1 MRQVVAVPQPG
12 FCSQFLLSFRLFLLV
27 AVVIIPK
34 GTILGMVAGPPT
46 SFVQDISIKAAE
58 ILMQDRTDDLHF
70 SRLYYIRLFLSYFD
84 YFSDSSLIVCCQYR
98 LVFCIVLLF
107 VSSCFVVVLKTSHF
121 VLHLFL
127 QKEEGLYFS
136 LFYRGSYL
144 KKSKNFK
151 SQDKLHHC
159 SLLLC

>member
-12 FCSQFLLSFRLFLLV
+12 FCSRFLLSFRLFLLV

-70 SRLYYIRLFLSYFD
+70 SRLKLYPSLTIFFYYIFLYLYILLLSWTCLRFMLV
-84 YFSDSSLIVCCQYR
+84 SSGVLC
-98 LVFCIVLLF
+98 CIVLYVLSCLGMLIRPVILF
-107 VSSCFVVVLKTSHF
+107 CT
-121 VLHLFL
+121 
-127 QKEEGLYFS
+127 
-136 LFYRGSYL
+136 
-144 KKSKNFK
+144 
-151 SQDKLHHC
+151 C
-159 SLLLC
+159 P